1 MQFVQNIAEMKNIAQ
16 QWHKE
21 GLDIGFV
28 PTMGAL
34 HAGHVSLMERAKENE
49 RRVVS
54 VFVNPRQFGANE
66 DFSRYPRTLETDC
79 TLCEKQGIDVVFAPN
94 AENLY
99 PFAEGVKIVAP
110 KSMANVLEGAAR
122 PGHFDGVLDVLA
134 RLFHIVQPH
143 RAYFGRK
150 DAQQLLIV
158 RQMVAEWFWD
168 IEIVGCPIVR
178 DFKGLA
184 LSSRNAYL
192 SKKGYEQALQ
202 IARATKALE
211 DAIAKGSRDAHSLLA
226 MARAILAPLQI
237 DYLIAVD
244 ELLNE
249 VEILQNNASLIV
261 MAVIVEG
268 VRLLD
273 NVWVE
278 CNS

>member
-1 MQFVQNIAEMKNIAQ
+1 MYFIQNISEMKNLAQ
-16 QWHKE
+16 QWRKK

-79 TLCEKQGIDVVFAPN
+79 VLCEKQGIDAVFAPN
-94 AENLY
+94 AKELY
-99 PFAEGVKIVAP
+99 AFADGVRIVAP
-110 KSMANVLEGAAR
+110 KPMSSVLEGAAR

-158 RQMVAEWFWD
+158 RQMVVELFWD

-192 SKKGYEQALQ
+192 SEKGYCQALQ

-211 DAIAKGSRDAHSLLA
+211 DAIAKGGRDAHSLLA
-226 MARAILAPLQI
+226 TARAILAPLQI
-237 DYLIAVD
+237 DYLMAVD
-244 ELLNE
+244 YALNE

-261 MAVIVEG
+261 MAVIVEN

-273 NVWVE
+273 NVWA
-278 CNS
+278 

>member
-1 MQFVQNIAEMKNIAQ
+1 MYFIQNIAEMQNLAQ
-16 QWHKE
+16 QWRNE
-21 GLDIGFV
+21 GLGIGFV

-66 DFSRYPRTLETDC
+66 DFSRYPRMLETDC
-79 TLCEKQGIDVVFAPN
+79 ALCEKQGVDAVFAPN
-94 AENLY
+94 AKELY
-99 PFAEGVKIVAP
+99 AFADGVQIVAP
-110 KSMANVLEGAAR
+110 KPMSSVLEGAAR

-143 RAYFGRK
+143 KAYFGRK

-158 RQMVAEWFWD
+158 RQMVAELFWG

-192 SKKGYEQALQ
+192 SEQGYYQALQ

-211 DAIAKGSRDAHSLLA
+211 DAIAKGNRDAHSLLA
-226 MARAILAPLQI
+226 STRAILAPLQV
-237 DYLIAVD
+237 DYLMAVD
-244 ELLNE
+244 YMLNE
-249 VEILQNNASLIV
+249 VEILQDNASLIV
-261 MAVIVEG
+261 MAVIVEN

-273 NVWVE
+273 NVWV
-278 CNS
+278 